1 MQMSFEINCNN
12 PAFIISIVSLI
23 ISFLAILK
31 NFIKNFIFY
40 PHLKLQIERDDHP
53 LGTTPGE
60 SLGEEDKLHFY
71 RVIVSNQNT
80 WKSIQAIDTYGRILS
95 IKKNGIKLDKFNP
108 MQMRWTSNNMYET
121 LSVGEHMML
130 NLCTVVYNYDAN
142 GKIKDYHIYPGHY
155 GGLQYALAAG
165 FDKKQLKDGKYEYE
179 IGVYAGNYKGSK
191 YTITIDFKDKS
202 GDPQVD
208 IACKPSKKGIQNKE
222 EYCE

>member
-40 PHLKLQIERDDHP
+40 PHLKLQIERDEPPVD
-53 LGTTPGE
+53 TITAMT
-60 SLGEEDKLHFY
+60 LGEIDKWYYY
-71 RVIVSNQNT
+71 RLIIFNQNS

-121 LSVGEHMML
+121 LSIGEHMML
-130 NLCTVVYNYDAN
+130 NLCTVVYNYDAS

-155 GGLQYALAAG
+155 GGLQYGLAAG
-165 FDKKQLKDGKYEYE
+165 FDVNRLKDGEYEYE
-179 IGVYAGNYKGSK
+179 IGIYGKNYKGSQ
-191 YTITIDFKDKS
+191 YTITVNFNGNN
-202 GDPQVD
+202 GDPKVG
-208 IACKPSKKGIQNKE
+208 ISCTPSKKIQNKE
-222 EYCE
+222 KYCE